1 MPSWVALSLVALT
14 CWGTGNF
21 VRKQAITHISPWAV
35 VVFQSVTVMLLAIGA
50 VIIRGEV
57 NVTTEAVLLAIA
69 GGSFQFLANI
79 SMAFALTRGPASL
92 VVPVSSMYPVM
103 TLVLAFFILGETIS
117 ATQAL
122 GLLLS
127 VAALYAFSR

>member
-1 MPSWVALSLVALT
+1 
-14 CWGTGNF
+14 
-21 VRKQAITHISPWAV
+21 
-35 VVFQSVTVMLLAIGA
+35 
-50 VIIRGEV
+50 
-57 NVTTEAVLLAIA
+57 
-69 GGSFQFLANI
+69 
-79 SMAFALTRGPASL
+79 MAFALTRGPASL